1 VLSKLRYYVWDIP
14 ERVLV
19 RAARAE
25 AAEVAAAV
33 AAASDHPVLP
43 VQAQAQV
50 QAKAQPQAQN
60 QAQNQDQ
67 NQEQEEQEPPAL
79 ALAAAVMAEEFR
91 GVDEADWNREGIED
105 AMQAIVADEEFCDCF
120 PTDDARGHMY
130 ATLRWALLGGDK
142 GLPMWTTIEILGR
155 DETLRR
161 LEVARLA
168 AESAAGPLGE
178 FEDM

>member
-1 VLSKLRYYVWDIP
+1 VLYKLRYYIWDVP

-43 VQAQAQV
+43 DQAQTQTQAQAQ
-50 QAKAQPQAQN
+50 AQAQ
-60 QAQNQDQ
+60 A
-67 NQEQEEQEPPAL
+67 QEQEEQEQEPPAL

-178 FEDM
+178 FEDV